1 VTRST
6 QAPMNGEH
14 RQLRMRLVAIGFS
27 LSVGVALM
35 GAKFYAWHLTRSSAI
50 LSDALESIIN
60 VAASSFA
67 LASIL
72 IAARPPDE
80 GHPYGHGKIEFFSAG
95 FEGALIAL
103 AALGIFK
110 TGLEHLLDPRILPR
124 LDRGLLVLAAAGIV
138 NLALGAG
145 LVRVGRR
152 TASLTLVADGRH
164 VLTDVFTTAGVL
176 FGLLLVRF
184 TGLTW
189 LDGATA
195 CAVGI
200 QILWTGG
207 SLMRH
212 SFSGLMDERDPALLE
227 KVSRLLVAHR
237 QPSWIDIHQLRA
249 LRAGSLTHIDF
260 HLILPRD
267 LSLEAAHREGKVLE
281 EAIIAAFEGHA
292 RVMIHL
298 DPCKDLD
305 CPVCRQ
311 YACSMRN
318 GDPRELP
325 DWDWRRLTLSGDGP

>member
-1 VTRST
+1 MPAER
-6 QAPMNGEH
+6 
-14 RQLRMRLVAIGFS
+14 RQLRQRLVAIAIS
-27 LSVGVALM
+27 LVVGAVLM
-35 GAKFYAWHLTRSSAI
+35 GAKFYAWRLTRSSAI

-60 VAASSFA
+60 VAASAFA
-67 LASIL
+67 LVSIL

-95 FEGALIAL
+95 FEGALIVL

-110 TGLEHLLDPRILPR
+110 TGLERLLHPQALAR
-124 LDRGLLVLAAAGIV
+124 LDTGLLMLAGAGIV
-138 NLALGAG
+138 NLILGTG
-145 LVRVGRR
+145 LIRVGRR
-152 TASLTLVADGRH
+152 TSSLVLEADGRH

-176 FGLLLVRF
+176 LGLILVRF
-184 TGLTW
+184 TGWTW

-195 CAVGI
+195 CAVGL

-207 SLMRH
+207 SLVRT

-260 HLILPRD
+260 HLILPRN

-281 EAIIAAFEGHA
+281 QAIITAFDA
-292 RVMIHL
+292 QASVLIHL
-298 DPCKDLD
+298 DPCQDSD

-311 YACSMRN
+311 HACQMRT
-318 GDPRELP
+318 GEPRELP
-325 DWDWRRLTLSGDGP
+325 AWDWRRLTQSGNGPWQD